1 MNLVLN
7 YKNVFCFLYKG
18 QKPPYVFHLGVK
30 FYAADPTRLREEL
43 TR

>member
-1 MNLVLN
+1 MCFVLS
-7 YKNVFCFLYKG
+7 FKG
-18 QKPPYVFHLGVK
+18 QKAPYVFHLGVK